1 MRQSSSSIPPTSSV
15 SFFERYEKMFNG
27 CGGCIADDEHEP
39 VASAIIYQQSSD
51 ERDEQQQSTQ
61 PNEAISNYWSSS
73 NNQAR
78 RRHHQESAPPVETT
92 VLLNQASFDESDKF
106 NIEER
111 TSKRQQSKTT
121 QAAKVKA
128 QTEATAV
135 NEYFNGIRNSHQPE
149 IQMAIQISPTTIMTQ
164 QQQRR
169 QQQQHCHS
177 IPIKSNT
184 NVIPFSPKTSKQPS
198 VPPKTRLQQY
208 DMFQVVMPR
217 SFRSLTGPAG
227 QQHRHNE
234 GSLKDTIDSDSTQS
248 TQSLS
253 ESDDDISWGLEDN
266 EEQPQL
272 QEQETP
278 VSILRR
284 KFKVETRTDT
294 TITDKNRVRRVVR
307 FEQDTKFPDHTEVP
321 SSTRKQVPRMSPQ
334 QKQDYMYMHM
344 YMMHTYYPPPTT
356 DRQRQ
361 RQLDVSSLL
370 MEQAAVGP
378 SPQVITPTQNNQD
391 GFRDSSLTATK
402 NSLMNMNM
410 MCSSSH
416 QERLARRAQQN
427 QYHHPHHH
435 HQRSHSSTSEE
446 LSLSHYYTNNQN
458 NDELASYYAFQ

>member
-1 MRQSSSSIPPTSSV
+1 MRQSSSSPSSSSIPPTSSV

-106 NIEER
+106 DIEER

-217 SFRSLTGPAG
+217 SFRSVQGSTGP
-227 QQHRHNE
+227 QHRHE
-234 GSLKDTIDSDSTQS
+234 GNLKYIDSDSTQS
-248 TQSLS
+248 TQSMS
-253 ESDDDISWGLEDN
+253 ESEDDLSWGSED
-266 EEQPQL
+266 EEQQLPPQ
-272 QEQETP
+272 QEQL

-284 KFKVETRTDT
+284 KVKLGMDTDT
-294 TITDKNRVRRVVR
+294 KKTDTNNRGRVR
-307 FEQDTKFPDHTEVP
+307 FEQDTKFPDPNERP
-321 SSTRKQVPRMSPQ
+321 SSTRKQVPRMSPR
-334 QKQDYMYMHM
+334 QKQVYML
-344 YMMHTYYPPPTT
+344 MHTYYPPTT
-356 DRQRQ
+356 IDRRQRQ
-361 RQLDVSSLL
+361 RTRQLDVSSLL
-370 MEQAAVGP
+370 MAAAAGP
-378 SPQVITPTQNNQD
+378 SPLVRAPHTNHDEFCDPAM
-391 GFRDSSLTATK
+391 TATK
-402 NSLMNMNM
+402 KNSPTNMNM
-410 MCSSSH
+410 RCSSSTH

-427 QYHHPHHH
+427 QYHHHH
-435 HQRSHSSTSEE
+435 HQRSHSSTTEE
-446 LSLSHYYTNNQN
+446 ILLSDYYTRNNQ
-458 NDELASYYAFQ
+458 